1 MTQYNKLNVKLSNS
15 QLYKLK
21 SAIKNGTKVTLNF
34 SSNVVGDSKDENS
47 FPHKLL
53 LTYAK
58 VFKLRKAFANNSSA
72 NIKLSKTQLH
82 KIGQSG
88 GFLGR
93 LLGPL
98 LKTGLPLIGNVL
110 KPLAK
115 SVLIPLGLTA
125 ATSATD
131 AAIHKKMFGSGNTTL
146 IISNEEMNDIMK
158 IVKSFEESGSLMKG
172 VNETIKN
179 EVKEQKGGFLGM
191 LLGILGASLLVNLL
205 RGKDTIRRSKGTI
218 RVGEN
223 F

>member
-1 MTQYNKLNVKLSNS
+1 MTQYNTLNVKLSNS
-15 QLYKLK
+15 QLNKLK
-21 SAIKNGTKVTLNF
+21 SGIKNGTEVTLKI
-34 SSNVVGDSKDENS
+34 SSNVVGDSTDENN

-53 LTYAK
+53 LTK
-58 VFKLRKAFANNSSA
+58 TQVLRLHKPFANVSSA

-125 ATSATD
+125 AASATD
-131 AAIHKKMFGSGNTTL
+131 AATHKKVFGSGITTL
-146 IISNEEMNDIMK
+146 IILYEETNYIMK
-158 IVKSFEESGSLMKG
+158 IVKSLE
-172 VNETIKN
+172 N
-179 EVKEQKGGFLGM
+179 
-191 LLGILGASLLVNLL
+191 LVY
-205 RGKDTIRRSKGTI
+205 
-218 RVGEN
+218 
-223 F
+223 